1 MWVPPEDPFIE
12 DGPVIHVKE
21 SVEVKLECVARGGK
35 PPAKVSDIFQMING
49 TNETIFGYFQIL
61 CTMHSVAKVP
71 FFVQKYKFL
80 KSLKNCQF
88 YFCAKIDYFSGE
100 KSKYYLNFRAK
111 IGQKLSSHA
120 FNLAILGQNR
130 NYWPKN
136 SNI

>member
-49 TNETIFGYFQIL
+49 TDETIFGYFQIL

-71 FFVQKYKFL
+71 FFQTIAR
-80 KSLKNCQF
+80 SL
-88 YFCAKIDYFSGE
+88 
-100 KSKYYLNFRAK
+100 LFRSA
-111 IGQKLSSHA
+111 A
-120 FNLAILGQNR
+120 RARALAQN
-130 NYWPKN
+130 
-136 SNI
+136 